1 MLIVGLT
8 GGIGSGKTTIGKAF
22 ATLGVSVY
30 NCDAEAHRL
39 TDTDP
44 DIVSGLTSL
53 FGADIYAGGRLDR
66 KRLASIIFADSE
78 ALAAVNAIIHPV
90 VRRDFAQW
98 CRRHEAQGEQ
108 WVLCETAILFESGM
122 DRLMDKIIVASL
134 PVEPRIERA
143 MIRDA
148 ANREQIA
155 ARIRAQVSNEDIERR
170 ADFVISSDDR
180 HFVLPQIIEIDK
192 QLKYKQQAE

>member
-1 MLIVGLT
+1 
-8 GGIGSGKTTIGKAF
+8 
-22 ATLGVSVY
+22 
-30 NCDAEAHRL
+30 
-39 TDTDP
+39 
-44 DIVSGLTSL
+44 
-53 FGADIYAGGRLDR
+53 
-66 KRLASIIFADSE
+66 
-78 ALAAVNAIIHPV
+78 
-90 VRRDFAQW
+90 
-98 CRRHEAQGEQ
+98 
-108 WVLCETAILFESGM
+108 M

-134 PVEPRIERA
+134 PVETRIERA

-155 ARIRAQVSNEDIERR
+155 ARIGAQVSNEDIERR